1 MITREEA
8 LRRLEAVANE
18 IVALRTELAEGWIET
33 SGEHA
38 TQAFLAKCGGWEDTR
53 SPEEIIADIYAA
65 RTVSNRGANLF
76 PQENS

>member
-18 IVALRTELAEGWIET
+18 IVALRTELAEGWIEMP
-33 SGEHA
+33 GENA

-65 RTVSNRGANLF
+65 RTVSHRGADLF
-76 PQENS
+76 PQEDS

>member
-18 IVALRTELAEGWIET
+18 IAALRADLAEGWIET
-33 SGEHA
+33 PDADA
-38 TQAFLAKCGGWEDTR
+38 TAVFLAKCGGWEDTR

-65 RTVSNRGANLF
+65 RTVSDRGADLF
-76 PQENS
+76 SQQNS

>member
-18 IVALRTELAEGWIET
+18 IVALRADLAEGWIET
-33 SGEHA
+33 PIEDA

-53 SPEEIIADIYAA
+53 RPEEIIADIYAA
-65 RTVSNRGANLF
+65 RTVSNRAAALF
-76 PQENS
+76 PQEHS

>member
-18 IVALRTELAEGWIET
+18 IVALRAELAEGWIET
-33 SGEHA
+33 TVEDP
-38 TQAFLAKCGGWEDTR
+38 TEAFLAKCGGWEDTR

-65 RTVSNRGANLF
+65 RTVSNRGADLF
-76 PQENS
+76 PQKNS